1 MIKPLSILFACVV
14 LPLSGI
20 AVEQSSAQQL
30 ASKVQLSKQQSSKT
44 LFSGVEFGSQDSVLV
59 VDQSGRTLFDW
70 QGEKLLVP
78 ASLTKLATAYIAI
91 NKWGLNHR
99 FTTDFY
105 FHQDDLWVKGYGD
118 PFIISEELETI
129 ARALNSKEVK
139 APQSIRIDSSY
150 FDVEVVPGRTKVA
163 DPYNAP
169 LAATSANFNTAMLRR
184 KGGRIISAEPQT
196 PLTPTAVKVARAVGD
211 KVERIN
217 FVSVDNAQRNFAEL
231 LGLKAGWTDV
241 SVQINQALPE
251 NAQLVYQHQSSKT
264 LAQVLQ
270 GALEYSNNFIA
281 NQVFLKLADQPGGES
296 VSFEQAKRLA
306 HTALSTE
313 FGWQEFA
320 LDEGSGLSRGNRL
333 SARQLIELL
342 GELKPYRTLLKRYEI
357 ESSNAIVHAK
367 TGTLTGV
374 HSFAGYIEDKGQ
386 QYRFVFNFNRQ
397 VPYRYRLQIL
407 KKLLHDLQER

>member
-1 MIKPLSILFACVV
+1 MIKPLAALLVCVV
-14 LPLSGI
+14 VPLWGI
-20 AVEQSSAQQL
+20 SAEQSSAQL
-30 ASKVQLSKQQSSKT
+30 SSKALSSKT
-44 LFSGVEFGSQDSVLV
+44 FFKGVEFGSKDSVLL

-70 QGEKLLVP
+70 QGEKSLVP
-78 ASLTKLATAYIAI
+78 ASLSKLATAYLAI
-91 NKWGLNHR
+91 NKWGLDHR

-129 ARALNSKEVK
+129 AKALNTKRDK
-139 APQSIRIDSSY
+139 APKSIRIDSSY
-150 FDVEVVPGRTKVA
+150 FNVDVVPGRTKVA

-184 KGGRIISAEPQT
+184 KNGSIISAEAQT
-196 PLTPTAVKVARAVGD
+196 PLTPTAVNVARSVGN
-211 KVERIN
+211 KAERIN
-217 FVSVDNAQRNFAEL
+217 LVSVDNAQRNFAEL
-231 LGLKAGWTDV
+231 LGFKAGWTELA
-241 SVQINQALPE
+241 VQINQSLPE
-251 NAQLVYQHQSSKT
+251 NALLVYRHQSSKT

-281 NQVFLKLADQPGGES
+281 NQVFLKLADQQGAES
-296 VSFEQAKRLA
+296 VSFEQAKRVA

-320 LDEGSGLSRGNRL
+320 LDEGSGLSRGNRF
-333 SARQLIELL
+333 SARQLCDLL
-342 GELKPYRTLLKRYEI
+342 AELKPYKTLLKRYEI
-357 ESSNAIVHAK
+357 ESSSAIVHAK

-386 QYRFVFNFNRQ
+386 HYRFVFNFNRQ
-397 VPYRYRLQIL
+397 VPYRYRQQML
-407 KKLLHDLQER
+407 KKLLHGLQEN